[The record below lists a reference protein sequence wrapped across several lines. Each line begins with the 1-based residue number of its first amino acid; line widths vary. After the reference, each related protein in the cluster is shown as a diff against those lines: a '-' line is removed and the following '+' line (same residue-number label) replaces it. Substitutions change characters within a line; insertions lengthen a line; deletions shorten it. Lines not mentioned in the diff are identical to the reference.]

1 MTAAVNE
8 KTAFI
13 VYVPPFKLYYY
24 PSILRNAEL
33 RRIRTLKRQNQAYRG
48 MQS

>member
-1 MTAAVNE
+1 MTLAVNE

-13 VYVPPFKLYYY
+13 PFKLYYY

-33 RRIRTLKRQNQAYRG
+33 RRIRTLKRQNQAYQG
-48 MQS
+48 MLS